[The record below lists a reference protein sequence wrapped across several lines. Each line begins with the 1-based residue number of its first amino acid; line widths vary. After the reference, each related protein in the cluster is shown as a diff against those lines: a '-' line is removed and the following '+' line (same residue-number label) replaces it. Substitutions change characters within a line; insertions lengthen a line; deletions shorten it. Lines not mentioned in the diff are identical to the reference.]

1 MLLNLHLRS
10 IKMKKLTLL
19 TLLAAAIIALAAPS
33 AQAATVSSTFNVNI
47 TLNTTCL
54 VSSIP
59 NIALSYTSF
68 QLGASSGSSSY
79 TVTCTNSLPYTMAVG
94 AASVT
99 DDALNLT
106 YSVTPSAASGTGNG
120 AAQTHSVAVS
130 IAAGQSGT
138 CAAASCANT
147 AATNKL
153 QTLTV
158 TF

>member
-1 MLLNLHLRS
+1 M
-10 IKMKKLTLL
+10 
-19 TLLAAAIIALAAPS
+19 LAAAIIALAAPS

-47 TLNTTCL
+47 TLNATCL
-54 VSSIP
+54 VSSISD
-59 NIALSYTSF
+59 ISLTYTSF
-68 QLGASSGSSSY
+68 QAGASSSSSPY

-99 DDALNLT
+99 DSALNLT

-120 AAQTHSVAVS
+120 AAQSYSVAAS
-130 IAAGQSGT
+130 IAASQSGT
-138 CAAASCANT
+138 CATASCSNA

-158 TF
+158 SF